1 MHNKYVI
8 DRKKADT
15 LTVLSAF
22 MLQYKTCSSLLFA
35 KRCLLLCI
43 LTVCNRSGARF
54 AVPRTCSVY

>member
-22 MLQYKTCSSLLFA
+22 MLRYKICSSLLFA

-43 LTVCNRSGARF
+43 LTVCNRSGARLE
-54 AVPRTCSVY
+54 VPRTCSVC